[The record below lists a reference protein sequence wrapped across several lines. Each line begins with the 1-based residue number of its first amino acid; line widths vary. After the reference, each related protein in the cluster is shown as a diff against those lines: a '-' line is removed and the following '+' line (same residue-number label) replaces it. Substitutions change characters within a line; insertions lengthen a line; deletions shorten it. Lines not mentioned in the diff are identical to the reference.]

1 MQMIAPRVKCTFL
14 DSDLLK
20 KYMTQVELLGNVI
33 ASAGFGL
40 VLVRSNRQIVCAN
53 DAAEKLIRASSE
65 LRCEH
70 GCICAP
76 NFKTARKLQ
85 SLISAASRPIGEL
98 VPRRSII
105 LRNEDGLASL
115 VVHVVPFSPPS
126 TVLMP
131 DNERP
136 VAGLFIVDCQR
147 GTADR
152 VDAFAD
158 LFQLTSAETRVLAQM
173 ILGEGLT
180 IAARRLNIA
189 RSTARSHLDHILQK
203 TGTHRQAELV
213 RVFFETTIP
222 WNGTV
227 TLPNRARNKTP
238 TTSGSCRSDAF
249 TSRLQDRYPASS
261 IQDRSSSQTTRDC
274 SASDAFI

>member
-1 MQMIAPRVKCTFL
+1 
-14 DSDLLK
+14 
-20 KYMTQVELLGNVI
+20 
-33 ASAGFGL
+33 
-40 VLVRSNRQIVCAN
+40 
-53 DAAEKLIRASSE
+53 
-65 LRCEH
+65 
-70 GCICAP
+70 
-76 NFKTARKLQ
+76 LQ

>member
-1 MQMIAPRVKCTFL
+1 MQMIAPRVKSAFL
-14 DSDLLK
+14 TSDLLDE
-20 KYMTQVELLGNVI
+20 YMIQVELLGNVI

-40 VLVRSNRQIVCAN
+40 VLVRANRQIVCAN
-53 DAAEKLIRASSE
+53 DAAEKLMRASSG
-65 LRCEH
+65 LRYEY

-76 NFKTARKLQ
+76 DSKTARKLQ
-85 SLISAASRPIGEL
+85 SLISAASRPIVEA
-98 VPRRSII
+98 VPGGSII
-105 LRNEDGLASL
+105 LRNRDGLVSL
-115 VVHVVPFSPPS
+115 VVHVLPLSPPS
-126 TVLMP
+126 TVLPP

-152 VDAFAD
+152 VDVFAD
-158 LFQLTSAETRVLAQM
+158 LFELTPAETRVLAQL
-173 ILGEGLT
+173 ISGEGLT

-222 WNGTV
+222 WDGSV
-227 TLPNRARNKTP
+227 TTPNRTRRESFETL
-238 TTSGSCRSDAF
+238 SSRRSDNLMSCVHGRCPEGPVPGAVA
-249 TSRLQDRYPASS
+249 DRVG
-261 IQDRSSSQTTRDC
+261 I
-274 SASDAFI
+274 

>member
-1 MQMIAPRVKCTFL
+1 MQMIAPCAKRAFL
-14 DSDLLK
+14 DSDE
-20 KYMTQVELLGNVI
+20 YMTQVELLGNVI

-53 DAAEKLIRASSE
+53 DAAEKLMRASSG

-76 NFKTARKLQ
+76 NFKTAWKLQ
-85 SLISAASRPIGEL
+85 SLISAASRPIDEA
-98 VPRRSII
+98 VPGGSII
-105 LRNEDGLASL
+105 LRNQDGLASL

-136 VAGLFIVDCQR
+136 VAGLLIVDCQQD
-147 GTADR
+147 TTNR
-152 VDAFAD
+152 VYVFAD
-158 LFQLTSAETRVLAQM
+158 LFELTSAEARVLAQM

-189 RSTARSHLDHILQK
+189 RSTARSHLDHILEK

-227 TLPNRARNKTP
+227 TLPNRKRNKSLG
-238 TTSGSCRSDAF
+238 TSGSRRSNDF
-249 TSRLQDRYPASS
+249 TPRLQGQYPESPVQATS
-261 IQDRSSSQTTRDC
+261 
-274 SASDAFI
+274 

>member
-1 MQMIAPRVKCTFL
+1 MQMIAPHVKRAFL
-14 DSDLLK
+14 DSDPLSE
-20 KYMTQVELLGNVI
+20 YMTQVELLGNVI

-53 DAAEKLIRASSE
+53 EPAEKLMRASSG

-76 NFKTARKLQ
+76 HFKTARKLH
-85 SLISAASRPIGEL
+85 SLISAASRPTDEAVRGG
-98 VPRRSII
+98 SII

-131 DNERP
+131 DNEQP
-136 VAGLFIVDCQR
+136 VAGLFIVDCQQ

-152 VDAFAD
+152 VAVFAD
-158 LFQLTSAETRVLAQM
+158 LFELTSAETRVLAQM
-173 ILGEGLT
+173 ISGEGLT

-227 TLPNRARNKTP
+227 TLPNRARNKSPGTP
-238 TTSGSCRSDAF
+238 GSRRGDDFTRHLQGQYGTS
-249 TSRLQDRYPASS
+249 
-261 IQDRSSSQTTRDC
+261 
-274 SASDAFI
+274 

>member
-1 MQMIAPRVKCTFL
+1 MQMIAPRVKRAFL
-14 DSDLLK
+14 DSDLLSD
-20 KYMTQVELLGNVI
+20 YMTQVELLGNVI

-53 DAAEKLIRASSE
+53 DAAEKLMRASSG
-65 LRCEH
+65 LRCVH
-70 GCICAP
+70 GCIYTP

-85 SLISAASRPIGEL
+85 SLISAAQGG
-98 VPRRSII
+98 SII

-115 VVHVVPFSPPS
+115 LVHVVPFSPPS

-136 VAGLFIVDCQR
+136 VASLFIADCQR

-152 VDAFAD
+152 LDVFAD
-158 LFQLTSAETRVLAQM
+158 LFELTSAEARVLAQM

-180 IAARRLNIA
+180 VAATRLNIA

-222 WNGTV
+222 WNDTV
-227 TLPNRARNKTP
+227 TLPNRARNRSPGTP
-238 TTSGSCRSDAF
+238 GSRRSNDFTPQLQGQCGTS
-249 TSRLQDRYPASS
+249 
-261 IQDRSSSQTTRDC
+261 
-274 SASDAFI
+274 